1 MRLVLL
7 AENWSI
13 ILIKLSTLTA
23 TLIVLESVELYHLHM
38 LLYKT
43 CKLCKSFLAYPLG
56 FMVNLN
62 IFFKLI
68 VSMITKEFFEDFRW
82 GSDNELN
89 GSIPEFIGNWLQL
102 IDLRF
107 QGNSFEGPI
116 PPSFSNLTKLTS
128 LMISDLSNGSNT
140 LLEFLKDMTSLDTL
154 ILRNNNISG
163 SIPSNI
169 GDYQSLSL
177 LDLSFNN
184 LAGPIPDS
192 LFNLSSLSY
201 LFLGNNKLNGT
212 LPTRKST
219 SLLNID
225 VSYNELSGSFP
236 SWIEQ
241 GLQLNLVA
249 NNFTIESANN
259 SVLPSGLNCLQRN
272 FPCNRNSPIYS
283 NFSIKCGG
291 PQITASNQIVYESDD
306 ETLGAAS
313 YNVTSTDRC
322 AVSNV
327 GHFIDSND
335 PQYQSF
341 SSQQFPNTLD
351 SELFQTARNSPGSLR
366 YYGLG
371 LQNGN
376 YNVTLQFAEIV
387 IENPSSWKSLGR
399 RVFDIYIQGNRVL
412 EDFDIKKEAGGVSY
426 QAVEKKFTAQ
436 VSENY
441 LEIHLFWAGK
451 GTCCIPAQGTYGPSI
466 SAISAV
472 PADFIPTVSNNP
484 PNSPTSKKSKTGLI
498 VGIVVPVGVVS
509 FLSVLALCCFLKR
522 RKRPGWDDD
531 EEFLG
536 MDARP
541 YTFSYAE
548 LKAATEDFNFANKL
562 GEGGFGPV
570 FKGTLNDGR
579 IIALKQLSVA
589 SHQGKSQFIA
599 EIATISAV
607 QHRNLVKLYGCC
619 IEGDKRLLVYEYL
632 ENKSLDQALFGM
644 LRPAIFFSDSDLNP
658 KISDFGLAKLYDD
671 KKTHISTRVAGTIG
685 YLAPEYAMRG
695 HLTKKADVFGF
706 GVVALEIVS
715 GRPNSDSNL
724 EEEKIYL
731 LEWAWRLHEND
742 REVELVDGTL
752 LEFDEEEVKRVIGV
766 ALLCTQTS
774 PQLRPSMSRAVA
786 MLSGDIEVSAVTTR
800 PGYLTDWKFNDSTS
814 FMTTD
819 TPSGENKHSQFSS
832 SSATT
837 TADPGHSP
845 INAAHQVEE
854 VIGEG
859 RKKDVRMLSN
869 STVVGFR
876 QGLSLPR
883 RNAEYPN
890 SFEIGFADK
899 EEEKMG
905 VSPTPSLLCAS
916 LAFYYYVSLL
926 LASVEIVGAQ
936 NGTTPASQ
944 VSALNSVF
952 SQWGISARLNQW
964 NISGEPCSGAAIDS
978 TSIETTNGDYN
989 PGIKCECNGTV
1000 CHITHL
1006 KVYALDVAGGIPDEL
1021 WSLTSLSNL
1030 NLAQNY
1036 LTGPLSSSIANLTQM
1051 QWLSLGINA
1060 LSGEVTKELGKL
1072 TNLLSLSISSNNFS
1086 GSLPS
1091 ELGNLTKLEQLYFD
1105 SSGVSGAIPST
1116 IAALQNLQT
1125 VWASDNELTG
1135 SIPEFI
1141 GNWSKLRVLR
1151 LQGNS
1156 FEGQI
1161 PVSFSNL
1168 TSLTD
1173 LILRNNNVSGSIP
1186 SNIGDFQSLSQLF
1199 LGNNKLNGT
1208 LPSLKSTSLLNIDV
1222 SYNELSGSFPSWID
1236 EQGLQLNLVANNFT
1250 IESANNSVLPSGLSC
1265 LQRNF
1270 PCFRN
1275 SPIYYNFAI
1284 KCGGP
1289 QVTSSSQIV
1298 YMRDNETL
1306 GPATYYV
1313 TSTNRWA
1320 VSNVGRFGENN
1331 NAQYSSFSSSQF
1343 TNTLDSELFQTTRI
1357 SPGSLRY
1364 YGLGLENGNYT
1375 VTLQFAEIAFIN
1387 PPTWKSLGRR
1397 VFDIYI
1403 QGNLVW
1409 KDFDIKKEA
1418 SGVLFQ
1424 AVQKVFPAQVSE
1436 NYLEIHLFWAG
1447 KGTCCIPTQGTY
1459 GPSISAI
1466 SAIPDFIPTVSNNP
1480 PTSKKSKT
1488 SLIAGIVVPVGVVSF
1503 LSVLALY
1510 CFVQRRKRPRWD
1522 NDEELL
1528 GIEARPYTFSY
1539 AELKAA
1545 TEDFNPPNKLGEG
1558 GFGPVFKGTLN
1569 DGRVVAVKQLS
1580 VASHQGKSQF
1590 VAEIA
1595 TISAVQHRNLVKLY
1609 GCCIEGDKRLLVY
1622 EYHENKSLDQ
1632 ALFGKTSLYLSWPI
1646 RFDIC
1651 LGVARGL
1658 AYLHEESRLR
1668 IVHRDVKASNILL
1681 DSHLNPKISDFGLA
1695 KLYDDKMTHIS
1706 THVAGTM
1713 GYIAPEYAMRGHLTE
1728 KADVFSFGVVALEIV
1743 SGRPNSDSSLEEEKM
1758 YLLEWA
1764 WNAHGNDR
1772 EVELVD
1778 ANLLEFDEEEV
1789 KRVIGVALLCIQT
1802 CPQQRPSMSRVVAM
1816 LSGDIEVGAVTS
1828 RPGYFTDW
1836 KFNDKTS
1843 FMTTDTPSAENEHS
1857 QVGSST
1863 SASMAADP
1871 GHSPIN
1877 SSRPVLREV
1886 IGEGR

>member
-1 MRLVLL
+1 
-7 AENWSI
+7 
-13 ILIKLSTLTA
+13 
-23 TLIVLESVELYHLHM
+23 
-38 LLYKT
+38 
-43 CKLCKSFLAYPLG
+43 
-56 FMVNLN
+56 
-62 IFFKLI
+62 
-68 VSMITKEFFEDFRW
+68 
-82 GSDNELN
+82 
-89 GSIPEFIGNWLQL
+89 
-102 IDLRF
+102 
-107 QGNSFEGPI
+107 
-116 PPSFSNLTKLTS
+116 
-128 LMISDLSNGSNT
+128 
-140 LLEFLKDMTSLDTL
+140 
-154 ILRNNNISG
+154 
-163 SIPSNI
+163 
-169 GDYQSLSL
+169 
-177 LDLSFNN
+177 
-184 LAGPIPDS
+184 
-192 LFNLSSLSY
+192 
-201 LFLGNNKLNGT
+201 
-212 LPTRKST
+212 
-219 SLLNID
+219 
-225 VSYNELSGSFP
+225 
-236 SWIEQ
+236 
-241 GLQLNLVA
+241 
-249 NNFTIESANN
+249 
-259 SVLPSGLNCLQRN
+259 
-272 FPCNRNSPIYS
+272 
-283 NFSIKCGG
+283 
-291 PQITASNQIVYESDD
+291 
-306 ETLGAAS
+306 
-313 YNVTSTDRC
+313 
-322 AVSNV
+322 
-327 GHFIDSND
+327 
-335 PQYQSF
+335 
-341 SSQQFPNTLD
+341 
-351 SELFQTARNSPGSLR
+351 
-366 YYGLG
+366 
-371 LQNGN
+371 
-376 YNVTLQFAEIV
+376 
-387 IENPSSWKSLGR
+387 
-399 RVFDIYIQGNRVL
+399 
-412 EDFDIKKEAGGVSY
+412 
-426 QAVEKKFTAQ
+426 
-436 VSENY
+436 
-441 LEIHLFWAGK
+441 
-451 GTCCIPAQGTYGPSI
+451 
-466 SAISAV
+466 
-472 PADFIPTVSNNP
+472 
-484 PNSPTSKKSKTGLI
+484 
-498 VGIVVPVGVVS
+498 
-509 FLSVLALCCFLKR
+509 
-522 RKRPGWDDD
+522 
-531 EEFLG
+531 
-536 MDARP
+536 
-541 YTFSYAE
+541 
-548 LKAATEDFNFANKL
+548 
-562 GEGGFGPV
+562 
-570 FKGTLNDGR
+570 
-579 IIALKQLSVA
+579 
-589 SHQGKSQFIA
+589 
-599 EIATISAV
+599 
-607 QHRNLVKLYGCC
+607 
-619 IEGDKRLLVYEYL
+619 
-632 ENKSLDQALFGM
+632 
-644 LRPAIFFSDSDLNP
+644 
-658 KISDFGLAKLYDD
+658 
-671 KKTHISTRVAGTIG
+671 
-685 YLAPEYAMRG
+685 
-695 HLTKKADVFGF
+695 
-706 GVVALEIVS
+706 
-715 GRPNSDSNL
+715 
-724 EEEKIYL
+724 
-731 LEWAWRLHEND
+731 
-742 REVELVDGTL
+742 
-752 LEFDEEEVKRVIGV
+752 
-766 ALLCTQTS
+766 
-774 PQLRPSMSRAVA
+774 
-786 MLSGDIEVSAVTTR
+786 
-800 PGYLTDWKFNDSTS
+800 
-814 FMTTD
+814 
-819 TPSGENKHSQFSS
+819 
-832 SSATT
+832 
-837 TADPGHSP
+837 
-845 INAAHQVEE
+845 
-854 VIGEG
+854 
-859 RKKDVRMLSN
+859 
-869 STVVGFR
+869 
-876 QGLSLPR
+876 
-883 RNAEYPN
+883 
-890 SFEIGFADK
+890 
-899 EEEKMG
+899 MG

-1000 CHITHL
+1000 CHITHV

-1021 WSLTSLSNL
+1021 WSLTSLSSL

-1036 LTGPLSSSIANLTQM
+1036 LTGSLSLSIANLTQM

-1173 LILRNNNVSGSIP
+1173 LRISDLSNGSSSLAFLKDMTSLSTLILRNNNVSGSIP
-1186 SNIGDFQSLSQLF
+1186 PNIGDFQSLSQLDLSFNNLTGQIPNSLFNLSSLSYLF
-1199 LGNNKLNGT
+1199 LGNNKLNGS
-1208 LPSLKSTSLLNIDV
+1208 LPALKSTSLLNIDV

-1270 PCFRN
+1270 PCLRN

-1289 QVTSSSQIV
+1289 QFTSSSQIV

-1409 KDFDIKKEA
+1409 KDFDIRKEA
-1418 SGVLFQ
+1418 SAVLFQ

-1447 KGTCCIPTQGTY
+1447 KGTCCIPAQGTY

-1466 SAIPDFIPTVSNNP
+1466 SAIP
-1480 PTSKKSKT
+1480 
-1488 SLIAGIVVPVGVVSF
+1488 
-1503 LSVLALY
+1503 
-1510 CFVQRRKRPRWD
+1510 
-1522 NDEELL
+1522 ELL

-1539 AELKAA
+1539 AELKVA
-1545 TEDFNPPNKLGEG
+1545 TEDFNPANKLGEG

-1609 GCCIEGDKRLLVY
+1609 GCCIEGGKRLLVY

-1632 ALFGKTSLYLSWPI
+1632 ALFAGKTSLYLSWPI

-1681 DSHLNPKISDFGLA
+1681 DSDLNPKISDFGLA

-1764 WNAHGNDR
+1764 WHAHGNDR

-1778 ANLLEFDEEEV
+1778 LNLLEFDEEEV

-1816 LSGDIEVGAVTS
+1816 LSGDIEIGAVTS

-1863 SASMAADP
+1863 SASMAAVQDI
-1871 GHSPIN
+1871 HRLISVDQ
-1877 SSRPVLREV
+1877 SSERSLEKAGEV
-1886 IGEGR
+1886 C